1 MPTLQRLLVSYV
13 LITLVVLISDRN
25 RALAGI
31 LGTAPMNIPIILW
44 VIWGRNGGD
53 FVAVQDVAQSMLP
66 GIFSTGCYI
75 AVCWY
80 GFSQRWAF
88 VPTLA
93 FGYVVWAIVVYGPT
107 LARWLLARQS
117 P

>member
-1 MPTLQRLLVSYV
+1 MSTLHRLLISYV
-13 LITLVVLISDRN
+13 LITLVVLLSDRN

-31 LGTAPMNIPIILW
+31 LGTAPVNIPIILW
-44 VIWGRNGGD
+44 VIWGRNNGD
-53 FVAVQDVAQSMLP
+53 LGAVQDVAQSMLP

-93 FGYVVWAIVVYGPT
+93 LGYVVWAVVVYGPS
-107 LARWLLARQS
+107 LIRWLMAR
-117 P
+117 PLP